1 MARLLKATTAV
12 LVVVTTMAAVSVDAQ
27 LPVPMPN
34 YPVPAYPVPGAIRDP
49 GHRVVPPPESVDLAR
64 CLQGVPP
71 SGTSPSE
78 HAARCRR
85 SFGGPGG
92 QGEEP
97 PPTGSSDRS
106 SQPLSPVVPDA
117 SSTEARARR
126 MRALEAFP
134 EARKALVET
143 LRPILAGLD
152 AAADA
157 ERARDVID
165 AFRSRYSFL
174 RDESSVRPTADTL
187 QKLQDALRDFER
199 ASRIEHE
206 SEQQVA
212 SLVRQQ
218 RLSAETRDPSANPRV
233 IAANLKASA
242 EQRDASARERAALSA
257 AIRRLGDQ
265 LDAR

>member
-12 LVVVTTMAAVSVDAQ
+12 LVVATMAAVSVDAQ
-27 LPVPMPN
+27 LPAPMPN

-64 CLQGVPP
+64 CLQSVPP
-71 SGTSPSE
+71 PGTSPSE
-78 HAARCRR
+78 QAARCRR

-92 QGEEP
+92 RGEEP

-106 SQPLSPVVPDA
+106 SQPPSPAVPDA

-152 AAADA
+152 EAADA
-157 ERARDVID
+157 ERARGLID
-165 AFRSRYSFL
+165 AFESRYGFL
-174 RDESSVRPTADTL
+174 RGESSVRPTADTL
-187 QKLQDALRDFER
+187 RKLQDALRDFER
-199 ASRIEHE
+199 ASRIEQE

-218 RLSAETRDPSANPRV
+218 RLSAETRDPSAHPRV

-242 EQRDASARERAALSA
+242 EQRDAAARERAALSA

-265 LDAR
+265 LVAP

>member
-12 LVVVTTMAAVSVDAQ
+12 LVVITTMAAPSVDAQ
-27 LPVPMPN
+27 FPVPMPN

-64 CLQGVPP
+64 CLQSVPP
-71 SGTSPSE
+71 PGTSPSE
-78 HAARCRR
+78 QAAQCRR

-92 QGEEP
+92 QGAEP
-97 PPTGSSDRS
+97 PPSGSSDRS

-134 EARKALVET
+134 GARKTLVET

-152 AAADA
+152 EAADA
-157 ERARDVID
+157 ERARE
-165 AFRSRYSFL
+165 
-174 RDESSVRPTADTL
+174 ESSVRPTADTL

-199 ASRIEHE
+199 ASRIEQE

-218 RLSAETRDPSANPRV
+218 RLSTETRDPHADPRV